1 VKLPLREGVIIEEAE
16 PGVELVDGATGLR
29 LGLPEASAAL
39 FEGGSGE
46 GGDDLRALLSAWG
59 LLEEGLSLGQVEE
72 RQRAQK
78 RAMREVDRAEGLR
91 ELLEFATQRVS
102 YYRDR
107 KDAYAPSVSRVRS
120 LEDLRRLPL
129 MKRSDLRAH
138 FPDGLVADGLD
149 VPALLEAGALE
160 LASTSGSTGERVQVF
175 AAMDLD
181 SVPPIYEELW
191 DLPPSDETPK
201 TAVFTTPL
209 CLGNQCHLGRATY
222 EERIREGST
231 LYLNSTEDLFSLG
244 RPLLANIA
252 EELERFQP
260 DFLLVNP
267 VYLHWLYRRAAE
279 LNVALP
285 KVSLVLSCYQY
296 LTAIQRRAI
305 EAYAAAPVYN
315 YYFATDLAGSRI
327 AIECKERRLHV
338 REDHALVEV
347 VGEAGPRAEGE
358 LGSLAVTALTNRVM
372 PLVRYLIGD
381 VGRLTGET
389 CSCAAADWDV
399 LELHGRLKDMLFRD
413 RWISP
418 REVDEAVAD
427 TPGLDFYKCL
437 QVGESELRVQ
447 AIPALGVELRRTD
460 LVDRLRERLGFA
472 TVHVKEV
479 RRLDPEA
486 SLKFRLTEH
495 RAAAPPEFLL

>member
-1 VKLPLREGVIIEEAE
+1 MKLPLREGVIIEAAD
-16 PGVELVDGATGLR
+16 PGVELVDQATGLR
-29 LGLPEASAAL
+29 IGLPEASTAL
-39 FEGGSGE
+39 IEGEGGSGE
-46 GGDDLRALLSAWG
+46 GDEELWAMLSAWG
-59 LLEEGLSLGQVEE
+59 LLEEGLSLAQVEE
-72 RQRAQK
+72 RQRAQR
-78 RAMREVDRAEGLR
+78 RAMREGERAEGLR
-91 ELLEFATQRVS
+91 ELLEFATERVR

-107 KDAYAPSVSRVRS
+107 KEAYAPSEVRS
-120 LEDLRRLPL
+120 QEDLQRLPL
-129 MKRSDLRAH
+129 MRRSDLRAH

-160 LASTSGSTGERVQVF
+160 LAASSGTTGERVQVLSD
-175 AAMDLD
+175 MNVD
-181 SVPPIYEELW
+181 SVPPNYEELW
-191 DLPPSDETPK
+191 ELPPSEETPK

-222 EERIREGST
+222 EERLRAGAT

-244 RPLLANIA
+244 RPLLENIA
-252 EELERFQP
+252 EELDRFRP

-285 KVSLVLSCYQY
+285 KVTLVLSCYQY

-305 EAYAAAPVYN
+305 EAYAAAPVYS

-327 AIECKERRLHV
+327 GIECKERRLHV

-347 VGEAGPRAEGE
+347 LGPEGPRAEGE

-381 VGRLTGET
+381 VGRLTGEA
-389 CSCAAADWDV
+389 CSCAAAHWDV
-399 LELHGRLKDMLFRD
+399 IELHGRLKDMLFRE
-413 RWISP
+413 RWITP

-427 TPGLDFYKCL
+427 TPGLDFYKCV
-437 QVGESELRVQ
+437 QVGESDLRVQ
-447 AIPALGVELRRTD
+447 AIPALGVDLRPTD
-460 LVDRLRERLGFA
+460 LSDRLRERLGFA
-472 TVHVKEV
+472 KVRVDVV

-486 SLKFRLTEH
+486 SLKFRLTEC
-495 RAAAPPEFLL
+495 RTASPPEIL